1 MVLWAVIPSGD
12 SHNSEYISACDARRE
27 YISGFTGSSGV
38 AVVASNAAALSTD
51 GRYFNQASQELDSN
65 WTLLKQGLKDVPTW
79 QEWAAQESKDG
90 RVVAIDASLVT
101 GPEVE
106 ILENNI
112 KASGSGKLIALD
124 DNLVDLAWSSDRPA
138 RTQAPVFVHPLQYA
152 GQTVQSKLAAL
163 RENLRKASSLGLF
176 VTMLDEI
183 AYLFNLRGSDIQ
195 YNPVFFSYAI
205 ITATSAT
212 LYVEKSRFEPN
223 VMAHLEES
231 GVEVKPYD
239 SFFADTRAMYQA
251 AKSSPSPTSG
261 RFQVMN
267 TGSWALKRALGD
279 GDLIEEI
286 KSPIALAKSVKNEV
300 ELNGMRNCQ
309 MRDGAAIIEYLA
321 WLEDQLI
328 KHKATISEAE
338 GADKLEEFRSKKQ
351 WFKGQSFDTISS
363 TGSKYV
369 VP

>member
-1 MVLWAVIPSGD
+1 MSLWSVVPSGD
-12 SHNSEYISACDARRE
+12 SHNSEYISTCDGRRE

-38 AVVASNAAALSTD
+38 AVVAANVASLSTD

-65 WTLLKQGLKDVPTW
+65 WTLLKQGLKNVPTW
-79 QEWAAQESKDG
+79 QEWAAQESKG
-90 RVVAIDASLVT
+90 GKVVAIDASLVT
-101 GPEVE
+101 GPDVE
-106 ILENNI
+106 MLESQI

-124 DNLVDLAWSSDRPA
+124 DNLVDLAWGSDRPA
-138 RTQAPVFVHPLQYA
+138 RQQAPVFVHPQQYA
-152 GQTVQSKLAAL
+152 GQTVRSKLTAL
-163 RENLRKASSLGLF
+163 REDLRKTNSLGLF

-183 AYLFNLRGSDIQ
+183 AYLFNLRGSDIDF
-195 YNPVFFSYAI
+195 NPVFFSYAI
-205 ITATSAT
+205 ITAASAT
-212 LYVEKSRFEPN
+212 LYVEKSRFESN

-239 SFFADTRAMYQA
+239 SFFPDTRALYEA
-251 AKSSPSPTSG
+251 AKSSPPHSG

-286 KSPIALAKSVKNEV
+286 KSPIALAKSVKNET
-300 ELNGMRNCQ
+300 ELDGMRNCH

-321 WLEDQLI
+321 WLEDQLVN
-328 KHKATISEAE
+328 HKATVSEAE
-338 GADKLEEFRSKKQ
+338 GADKLENFRSKKQ

-363 TGSKYV
+363 TGPK
-369 VP
+369 